1 MKEKIYDSFSEEY
14 NKDDMGPE
22 DYERLIDE
30 WEESTY
36 GNARVYEPDFGEEE
50 DEDMEF

>member
-1 MKEKIYDSFSEEY
+1 MKERIYQDGEL
-14 NKDDMGPE
+14 NPDDMDGV
-22 DYERLIDE
+22 DFSNAVDE

-36 GNARVYEPDFGEEE
+36 SNARVFEPDFGEEE